1 MAISVE
7 LEQPHLTRSPR
18 DARPTTAPR
27 RTAVP
32 GRVRLV
38 VAAASLG
45 ATALVVASVVGKAA
59 EAPAIS
65 DPGVITRWGLLV
77 ARTVYDL
84 TAMGT
89 IGVLVVAVVLL
100 STASGALSTESQRLV
115 RIAGRWATAWSVAGL
130 LSVPLVLSDVA
141 GIPVWEVLAPDVLPL
156 ATELPQTRALLSSAW
171 LAGLVVVGSRR
182 CRSGAL
188 GWLLLVTGAGALL
201 PLLLT
206 GHTGHGD
213 QQVAAVVGLASHVLA
228 ASVWFGGLVALGVH
242 GRSRDVLVEALP
254 RYSRVALACFAL
266 VAVSGVV
273 MGWVALTEPRELLTT
288 PYGQLLLGKTVA
300 LGALGALGHRHRR
313 RTLPSVAAGRP
324 RAFVRLA
331 AVELVVMVATAG
343 LAVGLSRTAPPDG
356 GDHAAA
362 VVSTETVVRAGSLAD
377 SLSTRG

>member
-1 MAISVE
+1 MAISVD
-7 LEQPHLTRSPR
+7 LEQPHLTRSPCA
-18 DARPTTAPR
+18 ARPTAAPSR
-27 RTAVP
+27 SAIS
-32 GRVRLV
+32 GRAGLV
-38 VAAASLG
+38 VAATSLG

-65 DPGVITRWGLLV
+65 DPGVVTRWGLLV
-77 ARTVYDL
+77 SRAVYDV

-100 STASGALSTESQRLV
+100 STASGALSLESQRLV
-115 RIAGRWATAWSVAGL
+115 RIAGRWATVWSIAGL

-141 GIPVWEVLAPDVLPL
+141 GIPVWEVLAPDVL
-156 ATELPQTRALLSSAW
+156 AVAAELPQTRALLSSGW
-171 LAGLVVVGSRR
+171 LAALVVVGSRR

-188 GWLLLVTGAGALL
+188 GWLLLVTAMGALL

-213 QQVAAVVGLASHVLA
+213 QQAAAVLGLASHVLA
-228 ASVWFGGLVALGVH
+228 ASVWLGGLVALGVH
-242 GRSRDVLVEALP
+242 ARSTDVLVESLP
-254 RYSRVALACFAL
+254 RYSRVALTCFAT
-266 VAVSGVV
+266 VAVSGLV
-273 MGWVALTEPRELLTT
+273 MGWVALTEPGHLVST

-300 LGALGALGHRHRR
+300 LGTLGALGHRHRR

-324 RAFVRLA
+324 RAFLRLA

-362 VVSTETVVRAGSLAD
+362 LTSTQTVVR
-377 SLSTRG
+377 STSAAASSSVPT